1 MIKITKKTEKIPVY
15 DIEVKDNHNFFANG
29 LCVHNCEIS
38 LPSHSLDNFNNIPGE
53 IGACILGNMNLGYS
67 KESDIPKIADFLVRF
82 LDNLIDE
89 SEFVLSE
96 IEYAARKRRALGIG
110 ISNLFGYLAKSKQFY
125 NLKDTRE
132 DIHNIMELFYYNLL
146 KASNE
151 LAKERGKCEL
161 FDESIYSNGKFIFER
176 YIESGID
183 YEFENKQD
191 WESLRKDIKE
201 YGLRHSSL
209 CAIPPAGNCIS
220 EKHTIETYEGNFNLK
235 DICNRESINYNDLKI
250 GWYDLKS
257 PLKVPTFEGDS
268 VSNRFYYNGEV
279 EVIEIETDSSVIEV
293 TANHELLVER
303 NGNNIWVAAS
313 LLELG
318 DTVVCKTQEYKTVKN
333 IKMGKKIKTWDL
345 EVEKYHNYFLNGGII
360 SHNSSKP
367 SSATPGIEPPREL
380 ATIKKD
386 KNVIVKQLVPF
397 FKTSKKYYTTAWGVD
412 FNNFDYLELVKN
424 IQKFVDQSISLNMY
438 YNTLNSKS
446 DKIEI
451 SQLLDEIVTA
461 FNNGIKAF
469 YYANFRTSNQ
479 ADGEAE
485 KTDGCAGG
493 GCSV

>member
-15 DIEVKDNHNFFANG
+15 DIEVKDNHNFFANS

-82 LDNLIDE
+82 LDNLIEE
-89 SEFVLSE
+89 SEFVLPE
-96 IEYAARKRRALGIG
+96 IEYAARKRRSLGIG

-146 KASNE
+146 KTSNE

-161 FDESIYSNGKFIFER
+161 FDESIYSDGKFIFER

-201 YGLRHSSL
+201 YGLRHSSF
-209 CAIPPAGNCIS
+209 CAIPPAG
-220 EKHTIETYEGNFNLK
+220 
-235 DICNRESINYNDLKI
+235 
-250 GWYDLKS
+250 
-257 PLKVPTFEGDS
+257 
-268 VSNRFYYNGEV
+268 
-279 EVIEIETDSSVIEV
+279 
-293 TANHELLVER
+293 
-303 NGNNIWVAAS
+303 
-313 LLELG
+313 
-318 DTVVCKTQEYKTVKN
+318 
-333 IKMGKKIKTWDL
+333 
-345 EVEKYHNYFLNGGII
+345 
-360 SHNSSKP
+360 NSSKP